1 MRMDARIWKPAR
13 QPRAVVQLMHGMAE
27 HIDRYAPLAQALNE
41 AGYLAAGLNHRG
53 HGAQAERLGYFAP
66 EKGWDCLVE
75 DAHAFSL
82 RLRAEYP
89 GLPLILLGHSMGSFA
104 AREYALRY
112 GKELAALVLSGTG
125 HYGPA
130 LCRAGWLLARC
141 APQRRPA
148 ALVDKIAFSANNKP
162 FSPARTPFD
171 WLSRDAAAV
180 DAYIADPLC
189 GFVFTGSA
197 FSDFFGGLLRLTDE
211 KRLRALPADLPV
223 YFFSGDQ
230 DPVGQ
235 MGEGVKKTADS
246 FRRAGVRSV
255 TVRLYPGGRHEM
267 LNETNREEVTAELI
281 AWLQAQGF

>member
-1 MRMDARIWKPAR
+1 MDARIWKPLWR
-13 QPRAVVQLMHGMAE
+13 PRAIVQLMHGMAE
-27 HIDRYAPLAQALNE
+27 HIDRYAPLARTLNA
-41 AGYLAAGLNHRG
+41 AGYLVAGLNYRG
-53 HGAQAERLGYFAP
+53 HGARTERLGYFAP

-75 DAHAFSL
+75 DAHNFSQQL
-82 RLRAEYP
+82 TSEYP

-112 GKELAALVLSGTG
+112 GDELSALVLSGTG

-130 LCRAGWLLARC
+130 LCRAGRLLAWCSPRK
-141 APQRRPA
+141 RPA
-148 ALVDKIAFSANNKP
+148 VLVDKIAFSANNKP
-162 FSPARTPFD
+162 FAPARTPFD
-171 WLSRDAAAV
+171 WLSRDEAAV

-197 FSDFFGGLLRLTDE
+197 FADFFGGLLRLTDE
-211 KRLRALPADLPV
+211 KRLNALPAGLPV

-246 FRRAGVRSV
+246 FRRAGVRSA

-267 LNETNREEVTAELI
+267 LNETNREEVISDLLS
-281 AWLQAQGF
+281 WLQDQGF